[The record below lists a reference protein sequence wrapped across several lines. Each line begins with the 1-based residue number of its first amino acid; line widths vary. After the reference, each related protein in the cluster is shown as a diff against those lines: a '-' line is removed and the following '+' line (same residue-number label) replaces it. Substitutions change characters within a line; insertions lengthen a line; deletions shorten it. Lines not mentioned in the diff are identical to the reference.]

1 MDKMLRSTSPANSD
15 AYMSQTD
22 NLRIDQAKITEYLL
36 NSEHPAGS
44 PKARFFAS
52 QGFSLDRWEDLRSAL
67 RAHAATNKIAKI
79 VNHGYGKKLIVDCF
93 LKSPSG
99 KEYCIRV
106 VWNDHLD
113 GNPPKLITAHPLG

>member
-1 MDKMLRSTSPANSD
+1 MLRSTSPASAD
-15 AYMSQTD
+15 AYMSRPD
-22 NLRIDQAKITEYLL
+22 NLRIDQTKITEYLL
-36 NSEHPAGS
+36 NSRHPVGGS
-44 PKARFFAS
+44 KARFFTS
-52 QGFSLDRWEDLRSAL
+52 QGFSLESWEELQSAL
-67 RAHAATNKIAKI
+67 RTHAVTNKISKI
-79 VNHGYGKKLIVDCF
+79 VKHEYGKKLIVDCL